1 MKLQDTQYAEDEL
14 ALMRGEDIAEVA
26 DEPAQAA
33 AGDDTDDTE
42 ADTGN
47 TDTES
52 NTPANTEPV
61 ADTPKAEAPFQFD
74 GTLPEDYDAKKQ
86 ALRAEKKDLRTQWSN
101 GDLSDEEFAA
111 KESEWDDKYEAL
123 QSDYLTAQALA
134 KANAQIVARESQK
147 TLQAIADAAAKQ
159 GIDYSDNALAMVYDQ
174 KLAQVKAEDGFK
186 GKSFAEQAAEA
197 HARVAKLFGKATTT
211 PSDIKAD
218 GAKASDRTKIPTTLG
233 SLPAAA
239 AANLTDDATIDDLGD
254 DPDLAEAKWS
264 QMPTSKRSAVL
275 RATLP
280 NNRR

>member
-1 MKLQDTQYAEDEL
+1 MTNAPYLL
-14 ALMRGEDIAEVA
+14 
-26 DEPAQAA
+26 
-33 AGDDTDDTE
+33 
-42 ADTGN
+42 
-47 TDTES
+47 
-52 NTPANTEPV
+52 
-61 ADTPKAEAPFQFD
+61 PKARGGMRMGHAKVLDHMFLD
-74 GTLPEDYDAKKQ
+74 GLEDAYD
-86 ALRAEKKDLRTQWSN
+86 
-101 GDLSDEEFAA
+101 
-111 KESEWDDKYEAL
+111 
-123 QSDYLTAQALA
+123 
-134 KANAQIVARESQK
+134 
-147 TLQAIADAAAKQ
+147 
-159 GIDYSDNALAMVYDQ
+159 
-174 KLAQVKAEDGFK
+174 K
-186 GKSFAEQAAEA
+186 GKLMGVFAEQAAEA